1 MIGGQGSLL
10 AIKDQ
15 FPLPRQ
21 GMRHRLAASIPP
33 KRVQGWAL
41 EWMPALVTDI
51 LVSMDDRFLF
61 TSCWLHGD
69 IRQYDISDPFN
80 VRMVGQVRHKEIP
93 SGNNN
98 PKPPSSQCFVGG
110 SIHSQSGVTV
120 LEDSEL
126 EVIGGGDRSRN
137 DQRVGIGIVDLVGG

>member
-1 MIGGQGSLL
+1 MFLAGGQGSLL

-41 EWMPALVTDI
+41 EWMPGLVTDI

-80 VRMVGQVRHKEIP
+80 VRMVGQVRRHKEIP
-93 SGNNN
+93 SGNNT
-98 PKPPSSQCFVGG
+98 PKPPLSITVLRWRINPQPERSYCVGG
-110 SIHSQSGVTV
+110 QRT
-120 LEDSEL
+120 
-126 EVIGGGDRSRN
+126 GGDRGR
-137 DQRVGIGIVDLVGG
+137 